1 MNEILKTELGNVQ
14 KVQIDK
20 LHLIYSEIDN
30 SIEDQQKGWPE
41 FEAKFPSLTGRKLL
55 GLDYDEKNK
64 YRMCSI
70 VKEEDN
76 GDTFGFE
83 TFMFEGG
90 TFMRLRLNYE
100 PPELYEKIG
109 PAYNLLISSYDQQI
123 DWSLPFIEQYKARN
137 ILDIMV
143 PVKQ

>member
-76 GDTFGFE
+76 GDTFGFK
-83 TFMFEGG
+83 TFMFE
-90 TFMRLRLNYE
+90 
-100 PPELYEKIG
+100 
-109 PAYNLLISSYDQQI
+109 A
-123 DWSLPFIEQYKARN
+123 
-137 ILDIMV
+137 
-143 PVKQ
+143 